1 MRVNS
6 GTNPRRVET
15 VSQQVLE
22 HIRDGI
28 FTGRFPV
35 GYRIDQQSVA
45 DELGVS
51 VIPVREC
58 LRQLEAEGLV
68 ENQPYRGSFVKSL
81 SLTELR
87 DIYVTRETLEELAA
101 RLAVER
107 LTPETL
113 LSLESHIAE
122 MERATEDTDLD
133 ALFALNRSFH
143 FTLYA
148 ASKNAILLE
157 LIEGLWD
164 RSTIYRRMF
173 TFMPERAKQALE
185 EHRRILAA
193 CHAGDA
199 QRAGQATRD
208 NVAHTTRAIIARR
221 EQEKAAEK
229 T

>member
-6 GTNPRRVET
+6 LTKRRRVET

-28 FTGRFPV
+28 FTGRFAA
-35 GYRIDQQSVA
+35 GFRIDQQSVA

-68 ENQPYRGSFVKSL
+68 ENQPYRGVYVKSL

-107 LTPETL
+107 MTPETL
-113 LSLESHIAE
+113 HSLESYIAA

-143 FTLYA
+143 FTLYS
-148 ASKNAILLE
+148 ASQNSILLE

-185 EHRRILAA
+185 EHKCIFAA
-193 CHAGDA
+193 CHEGDA
-199 QRAGQATRD
+199 QRAGHATRE

-221 EQEKAAEK
+221 EQENAAE
-229 T
+229 TT

>member
-6 GTNPRRVET
+6 ATKGRRVET

-22 HIRDGI
+22 YIRDGI
-28 FTGRFPV
+28 FTGRYPV

-58 LRQLEAEGLV
+58 LRQLQAEGLL
-68 ENQPYRGSFVKSL
+68 ENLPYRGSFVKSL

-107 LTPETL
+107 LTSETL
-113 LSLESHIAE
+113 RSLESHIAE

-143 FTLYA
+143 FTLYE
-148 ASKNAILLE
+148 ASQNSILVE

-173 TFMPERAKQALE
+173 TFMPDRATQALE
-185 EHRRILAA
+185 EHKRILAA
-193 CHAGDA
+193 CQAGDG
-199 QRAGQATRD
+199 QGAGQATRD

-221 EQEKAAEK
+221 EQENAAG
-229 T
+229 TT